1 MGWTDLDDL
10 MECCCAA
17 QVEKKYET
25 LVLLCI
31 LHFLISMLLVS
42 VVKFYVIIKCLKF
55 LGQTFEVDLEDI
67 K

>member
-1 MGWTDLDDL
+1 MGWIDLDDPK
-10 MECCCAA
+10 ECCCAA

-31 LHFLISMLLVS
+31 LHLLIFMLLVY

-55 LGQTFEVDLEDI
+55 FGQTFEVDLEDI